1 MTDPLSVAASIT
13 ALLGLTTSLVEYIN
27 GTINAS
33 EDKKKLS
40 AEIHD
45 TAVIL
50 ATLQDLIQSH
60 SQEDLLSEAGNL
72 QALARILVS
81 LEKALLPLKA
91 RLNNDGRLK
100 LKGILAWPFHE
111 KEVRETLAAA
121 ERHKM
126 LLSLSLQDIQLCVH
140 ESLPIIRL

>member
-50 ATLQDLIQSH
+50 ATL
-60 SQEDLLSEAGNL
+60 
-72 QALARILVS
+72 
-81 LEKALLPLKA
+81 
-91 RLNNDGRLK
+91 
-100 LKGILAWPFHE
+100 
-111 KEVRETLAAA
+111 
-121 ERHKM
+121 
-126 LLSLSLQDIQLCVH
+126 
-140 ESLPIIRL
+140 